1 MDFPVIVYRHSQFDY
16 IGAKTSLKYLM
27 ALQARDKYRK
37 KATKVQSVSHPKN
50 NDETKD
56 CKPITPPRATKH
68 PESRFLQ
75 LVLCRWR
82 GLLLFSLE
90 IFVAPKIRSKI

>member
-1 MDFPVIVYRHSQFDY
+1 MYRHSQFDY

-56 CKPITPPRATKH
+56 CKQITPPRATKT
-68 PESRFLQ
+68 SR
-75 LVLCRWR
+75 VSIPAA
-82 GLLLFSLE
+82 GSVPME
-90 IFVAPKIRSKI
+90 GAAIIFFRDF